1 MSESE
6 LHTAH
11 PEDAGAGRAEAR
23 GAEAGEVGPAGASA
37 GAAGAAGA
45 GLADVG
51 AGSAG
56 ASALDARLARAREG
70 LDRLSPQRLHE
81 LLGDAPG
88 AGSGAG
94 SGRAADVLVV
104 DIRPEHNRAA
114 EGEIPGSVPVERIVL
129 EWRLDPFGG
138 FRLPGFTAATRVV
151 VVCNEGYASS
161 LAARDLR
168 ELGLPLATDLAGG
181 FRGYAAAGLPVRQ
194 GPTDAVR

>member
-1 MSESE
+1 M
-6 LHTAH
+6 
-11 PEDAGAGRAEAR
+11 
-23 GAEAGEVGPAGASA
+23 GPG
-37 GAAGAAGA
+37 
-45 GLADVG
+45 
-51 AGSAG
+51 G
-56 ASALDARLARAREG
+56 ASALDGRLARAREG

-88 AGSGAG
+88 DATGSGDATAPGDASG
-94 SGRAADVLVV
+94 SGRADVLVV

-129 EWRLDPFGG
+129 EWRLDPFGE

-181 FRGYAAAGLPVRQ
+181 FRGYAAAGLPVRP
-194 GPTDAVR
+194 GPTDPVR